1 MINKAEALLAPNEI
15 LLPETRALRDQRVAF
30 IEAELALYRARREK
44 FFDVGKGG
52 AREVAANGFEDAY
65 RDLQIAALM
74 QEKACH
80 RMQRPPLQF
89 TPLTGE
95 QIITMD
101 GVEDEKQ
108 YKAGA
113 THERTRML
121 ALLGPERE
129 QKAFFEACSVA
140 GVNPCMP

>member
-1 MINKAEALLAPNEI
+1 M
-15 LLPETRALRDQRVAF
+15 
-30 IEAELALYRARREK
+30 
-44 FFDVGKGG
+44 GKGG
-52 AREVAANGFEDAY
+52 AREKAANGFEDAY

-113 THERTRML
+113 QHERKRML

-129 QKAFFEACSVA
+129 QKAFLKPAALQASTPAC
-140 GVNPCMP
+140 PDEIR